1 MRSSGVKEA
10 LLSFFSCSSYAWEIP
25 VSCDIYCHAFW
36 KQPKLEWTFFLMVDF
51 CWGLV
56 VCICSTWIEDF
67 TEKCNEAGDVDL
79 WTKYRTLENVQLI
92 INFPLQTH
100 VFIGILFC
108 LSKSLLQ
115 CFEVDISK
123 DTAMGTALFW
133 VHSPT
138 FSYIIRKWQIINE
151 STSLQCTSPMMAR
164 I

>member
-79 WTKYRTLENVQLI
+79 WMKYRTLKNVQLI
-92 INFPLQTH
+92 INFTMHTCFYRNFVLSLKISTAVLWSWYIKGH
-100 VFIGILFC
+100 CNGHSFILSTQSYLF
-108 LSKSLLQ
+108 LYYK
-115 CFEVDISK
+115 E
-123 DTAMGTALFW
+123 
-133 VHSPT
+133 
-138 FSYIIRKWQIINE
+138 
-151 STSLQCTSPMMAR
+151 MANY
-164 I
+164 